1 MNANK
6 MLFRGIKV
14 GMILLIALLIVY
26 GTMKA
31 SFVAFDYGY
40 RYALQSLVGAEAEEN
55 TESTEGTEGTE
66 STGE

>member
-1 MNANK
+1 MKANK

-14 GMILLIALLIVY
+14 GLILLFVLGISY

-31 SFVAFDYGY
+31 GFTAFEFGY
-40 RYALQSLVGAEAEEN
+40 RYAMQSLVGADMN
-55 TESTEGTEGTE
+55 ESTESTEGTE

>member
-14 GMILLIALLIVY
+14 GAILLIALLIVY
-26 GTMKA
+26 GTMKVG
-31 SFVAFDYGY
+31 FVAFDYGY
-40 RYALQSLVGAEAEEN
+40 RYAIQSLAGAELEEN
-55 TESTEGTEGTE
+55 TESTEGTE

>member
-14 GMILLIALLIVY
+14 GTILLIALLIVY

-31 SFVAFDYGY
+31 GFAAFDYGY
-40 RYALQSLVGAEAEEN
+40 RYAIHSLVGADLEEN
-55 TESTEGTEGTE
+55 TESTEGTE